1 MAFNLGN
8 FSVKEIIAGVAQDF
22 NDNLLYTLDQLTSAS
37 IEVSSDPTDITDKNG
52 NIIRSIY
59 QSKTA
64 TFTANSA
71 LLSPVLMNAQ
81 SGSPMELASATAK
94 IQMPKITVVA
104 AGATVD
110 VSDAK
115 DGTIH
120 VMGLY
125 GNGANG
131 AVLAQGTTAVV
142 DKTFAYDS
150 SAGTITVPGAAD
162 YIEADLQIKGR
173 GSSSWSQ
180 PKKPYRLKFND
191 KVSLLG
197 EHKDRSW
204 VLIANYADKFPDTIA
219 LTLYAAVMDPCSD
232 KYKAAYIVI
241 PSFQPS
247 PAVTISLDAESTETE
262 FTGNINVSY
271 CSADKILYYIYFPD
285 EDAVTTVVSG
295 S

>member
-22 NDNLLYTLDQLTSAS
+22 NDNLLYTLDQLTSAQ

-81 SGSPMELASATAK
+81 SGSPMELASATST
-94 IQMPKITVVA
+94 IQMPKITIVA

-131 AVLAQGTTAVV
+131 AVLAQGTSAVV
-142 DKTFAYDS
+142 DKTFAFDS
-150 SAGTITVPGAAD
+150 SAGTVTVPGTATDAPQKYLIRYERD
-162 YIEADLQIKGR
+162 SEKGA
-173 GSSSWSQ
+173 
-180 PKKPYRLKFND
+180 K
-191 KVSLLG
+191 
-197 EHKDRSW
+197 
-204 VLIANYADKFPDTIA
+204 IANYADKFPDAIQ

-285 EDAVTTVVSG
+285 EEAVTTVVSAA
-295 S
+295 

>member
-81 SGSPMELASATAK
+81 SGSPMELATAAAK
-94 IQMPKITVVA
+94 IQMPKITIIA
-104 AGATVD
+104 AGATID
-110 VSDAK
+110 VTDAK
-115 DGTIH
+115 DGTIK

-131 AVLAQGTTAVV
+131 KVLSQGTTAVI
-142 DKTFAYDS
+142 DSTFAYDS
-150 SAGTITVPGAAD
+150 ANKTVTVPGAATD
-162 YIEADLQIKGR
+162 APQKYLVKYERDVESGAK
-173 GSSSWSQ
+173 
-180 PKKPYRLKFND
+180 
-191 KVSLLG
+191 
-197 EHKDRSW
+197 
-204 VLIANYADKFPDTIA
+204 IANYADKFPDTIA

-262 FTGNINVSY
+262 FSGNINVSY

-285 EDAVTTVVSG
+285 EEAVTTVVTTA
-295 S
+295 

>member
-22 NDNLLYTLDQLTSAS
+22 NDNLLYTLDQLTSAQ

-81 SGSPMELASATAK
+81 SGSPMELATSAAP
-94 IQMPKITVVA
+94 IQMPKITIVA

-150 SAGTITVPGAAD
+150 SAGTVTVPGTATDAPQK
-162 YIEADLQIKGR
+162 YLIKYERDSEKGA
-173 GSSSWSQ
+173 
-180 PKKPYRLKFND
+180 KL
-191 KVSLLG
+191 
-197 EHKDRSW
+197 
-204 VLIANYADKFPDTIA
+204 ANYANSFPDTIK

-232 KYKAAYIVI
+232 KYRAAYIVI

-247 PAVTISLDAESTETE
+247 PAVTISLDAESTETTYE
-262 FTGNINVSY
+262 GNVNVDY
-271 CSADKILYYIYFPD
+271 CGQDKTLFFIYFPD
-285 EDAVTTVVSG
+285 EEAVTTVVSAA
-295 S
+295 

>member
-1 MAFNLGN
+1 M

-64 TFTANSA
+64 TFTASSA
-71 LLSPVLMNAQ
+71 LLSPVLLNSQ
-81 SGSPMELASATAK
+81 SGSNMEIASSSAP
-94 IQMPKITVVA
+94 IQMPKISVVA
-104 AGATVD
+104 AGATVN
-110 VSDAK
+110 VADAK
-115 DGTIH
+115 EGTIH

-131 AVLAQGTTAVV
+131 AVLAQGTSAVV
-142 DKTFAYDS
+142 DKTFAFDS
-150 SAGTITVPGAAD
+150 SAGTITVPGTAEGAPQKYLVKYERD
-162 YIEADLQIKGR
+162 NENGAKL
-173 GSSSWSQ
+173 
-180 PKKPYRLKFND
+180 
-191 KVSLLG
+191 
-197 EHKDRSW
+197 
-204 VLIANYADKFPDTIA
+204 ANYTDKFPDSVK

-247 PAVTISLDAESTETE
+247 PATTISLDVENQEVSYEGSIAT
-262 FTGNINVSY
+262 SY
-271 CSADKILYYIYFPD
+271 CSSEKILYEIRLV
-285 EDAVTTVVSG
+285 A
-295 S
+295 